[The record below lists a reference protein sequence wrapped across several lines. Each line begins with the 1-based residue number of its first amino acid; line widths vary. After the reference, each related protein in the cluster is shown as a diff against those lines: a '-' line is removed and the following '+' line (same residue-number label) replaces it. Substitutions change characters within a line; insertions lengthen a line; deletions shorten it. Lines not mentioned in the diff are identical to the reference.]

1 MELIAGS
8 REVSAVSLAAE
19 GSAVRGQ
26 VVEHPVDVMV
36 DVEVG
41 SERSARQAGRATVVR
56 RQGDDEGDEGCE
68 GDDDVHGRKS
78 ALVHIPPPVAVLSL
92 AIDFLPIYWHHG
104 WMLQTIAVVVQQPVA
119 VFELGVLC
127 EVFGVD
133 RTDDGVPAFDF
144 RVCAS
149 RPGEV
154 IRSTSGI
161 GVVATHGLDA
171 VREADLVAVP
181 AGTVDGPFEPEIL
194 QVLRET
200 VDRGGRVLSVC
211 SGAFTLAAAGLLTGR
226 ACTTHWRYAARLA
239 QVCPEA
245 AVDLDVL
252 YVEDGPIITSAGTAA
267 GIDACLH
274 LVRTELG
281 SEVATR
287 IARRMV
293 VPPHRSG
300 GQRQYVETPI
310 PDQPCDSL
318 QDVLDA
324 VLEDLDGDHTVA
336 SLARQA
342 AMSERTFARRFS
354 AEVGTTP
361 HQWLT
366 AQRVLRA
373 RRLLETTDFD
383 VERIARESGFATG
396 AVLRHHFQR
405 QIGVPPLS
413 YRRTFAH
420 RPATG

>member
-1 MELIAGS
+1 MRPE
-8 REVSAVSLAAE
+8 
-19 GSAVRGQ
+19 
-26 VVEHPVDVMV
+26 
-36 DVEVG
+36 
-41 SERSARQAGRATVVR
+41 
-56 RQGDDEGDEGCE
+56 GDDESNEGGEGDEN
-68 GDDDVHGRKS
+68 VHGRKS
-78 ALVHIPPPVAVLSL
+78 APIQFPPTVAVLSVH
-92 AIDFLPIYWHHG
+92 IDFLPSCWHDG
-104 WMLQTIAVVVQQPVA
+104 LMLRTVAVVVQEPVA
-119 VFELGVLC
+119 AFELGVLC
-127 EVFGVD
+127 EVFGID

-149 RPGEV
+149 RPGEI

-171 VREADLVAVP
+171 ARDADLVAVP

-200 VDRGGRVLSVC
+200 VERGGRVLSVC
-211 SGAFTLAAAGLLTGR
+211 SGAFTLAAAGLLDGR

-239 QVCPEA
+239 EVCPDAE
-245 AVDLDVL
+245 VDLDVL

-300 GQRQYVETPI
+300 GQRQYVESPV

-324 VLEDLDGDHTVA
+324 VLEHLDGDHTVA

-373 RRLLETTDFD
+373 RHLLETTDLD

-405 QIGVPPLS
+405 QIGVPPQA
-413 YRRTFAH
+413 YRKAFTRQ
-420 RPATG
+420 PASA

>member
-1 MELIAGS
+1 M
-8 REVSAVSLAAE
+8 
-19 GSAVRGQ
+19 Q
-26 VVEHPVDVMV
+26 
-36 DVEVG
+36 
-41 SERSARQAGRATVVR
+41 
-56 RQGDDEGDEGCE
+56 
-68 GDDDVHGRKS
+68 
-78 ALVHIPPPVAVLSL
+78 IPPPVAVLSPP
-92 AIDFLPIYWHHG
+92 IDFLPICWHHG
-104 WMLQTIAVVVQQPVA
+104 WMLKTIAVIVQEPVA

-154 IRSTSGI
+154 IRSTGGV
-161 GVVATHGLDA
+161 GVVATHGLDG
-171 VREADLVAVP
+171 VSDADLVAVP
-181 AGTVDGPFEPEIL
+181 AGSVDGPFEPGVL

-200 VDRGGRVLSVC
+200 VERGGRVLSVC
-211 SGAFTLAAAGLLTGR
+211 SGAFTLAAAGLLAGR

-239 QVCPEA
+239 DVCPDA

-300 GQRQYVETPI
+300 GQRQYVETPV

-324 VLEDLDGDHTVA
+324 VLERLDGDHTVA

-405 QIGVPPLS
+405 QIGVAPLS
-413 YRRTFAH
+413 YRKAFTH
-420 RPATG
+420 QPATG